1 MSGLNK
7 EDELGRTK
15 VLLDIYRNENEPI
28 KHEYR
33 VLWDKYV
40 VLEEKNKELLQEVEK
55 YNNSRSIK
63 ILRRIKNSKM
73 CKLLRKIVKK

>member
-15 VLLDIYRNENEPI
+15 VLLDIYRNENEQI

-40 VLEEKNKELLQEVEK
+40 GLEEKNKELLQEVEK

>member
-15 VLLDIYRNENEPI
+15 VLLDIYRNENEQI

-55 YNNSRSIK
+55 YNKSRSIK

>member
-15 VLLDIYRNENEPI
+15 VLLDIYRNENEQI

>member
-7 EDELGRTK
+7 EDELGRAK
-15 VLLDIYRNENEPI
+15 VLLDIYRNENEQI

>member
-15 VLLDIYRNENEPI
+15 VLLDIYRNENEQI

-73 CKLLRKIVKK
+73 WKLLRKIVKK